1 MTINEQLHRLVD
13 ELPESEMHVALRFLE
28 DLRNLESDP
37 LMRAL
42 MLAPEDDEPD
52 FPEDRKASDEG
63 WEQYLQG
70 DVRSWED
77 VRQELTGEQQ
87 QS

>member
-1 MTINEQLHRLVD
+1 MTVNEELHRLVD

-28 DLRNLESDP
+28 YLKNLGSDP
-37 LMRAL
+37 LMRTL

-52 FPEDRKASDEG
+52 SLEDRKASDEA

-70 DVRSWED
+70 DVRSWEE
-77 VRQELTGEQQ
+77 VRQELTGEQR
-87 QS
+87 

>member
-1 MTINEQLHRLVD
+1 MTINEDLHRLVD

-28 DLRNLESDP
+28 YLRNPGSDP
-37 LMRAL
+37 FVRAL
-42 MLAPEDDEPD
+42 MLAPEDDEPYT
-52 FPEDRKASDEG
+52 PEDQKASDEA
-63 WEQYLQG
+63 WKQYLEG